1 MPAYTN
7 VEEGDPPGILKY
19 RVTGMDCPS
28 CVSKIKNAVSQM
40 GGHDV
45 EISVVTQTMS
55 LKANELDVKGIE
67 EAVTTAGYHLD
78 RIVEEN
84 AESSNG
90 DVPSHLTPAYRRA
103 LWVVVALNVGYGV
116 VEMVGGFISD
126 SQALKAD
133 ALDFV
138 GDGLITLM
146 GIVAIGWGLVWRARM
161 ALVQSLFLGAMG
173 MGVLITTIYRFWVVS
188 TPDAVLMG
196 AFGVVALL
204 VNIGAALVL
213 IPHRAGDANVR
224 AIWLFSRNDAIG
236 NAAVIA
242 AAGLVTLLGTNLPDL
257 VVAVAIAG
265 LFIQSSWSIARDARN
280 ELNQAA
286 V

>member
-1 MPAYTN
+1 MPAYAN
-7 VEEGDPPGILKY
+7 VEEGDPPGTLKY

-28 CVSKIKNAVSQM
+28 CAAKIKNAVSKL
-40 GGHDV
+40 GARDV
-45 EISVVTQTMS
+45 EISMVTQTMT
-55 LKANELDVKGIE
+55 LNADKLDVKAIE
-67 EAVTTAGYHLD
+67 DAVISVGYHLD
-78 RIVEEN
+78 RLVEEN
-84 AESSNG
+84 AERSSG

-103 LWVVVALNVGYGV
+103 LWMIVALNVGYGI

-138 GDGLITLM
+138 GDGLITFM
-146 GIVAIGWGLVWRARM
+146 GIAAIGWGVVWRARM

-173 MGVLITTIYRFWVVS
+173 MGVLFTTIYRFWVIS
-188 TPDAVLMG
+188 MPDATLMG

-213 IPHRAGDANVR
+213 IPHRAGDANAR

-236 NAAVIA
+236 NAAVIV

-257 VVAVAIAG
+257 IVAVAIAG

-280 ELNQAA
+280 ELSQAA